1 MRCPMPLDLFFFIGC
16 LVYKVIFLA
25 VRMLLAAVHQ
35 ITENLHKRIL
45 DLETRMRLGPAFE
58 TRMRLGALVS
68 AEEFEMIRKVHALLK
83 LICNL
88 FHYDKYR
95 NVDGMFQKDPYASEL
110 MSDSDFI
117 YFENNPRAFEEI
129 LKVYSEHLTLLY
141 YADDR
146 VYDLQEKVY
155 LPRQYLIHSMIAYIV
170 LQIALTRSRSSS
182 LSQDHPFIL
191 TEYEIAHCIAKNA
204 TDLYVCGSM
213 RYKNA
218 IKRFLGIIKDAIN
231 GEVYDQLFDYK
242 YYRRDGQNHLP
253 IATDHQ
259 REIHIFL
266 QDEMKPFKT
275 QK

>member
-1 MRCPMPLDLFFFIGC
+1 
-16 LVYKVIFLA
+16 
-25 VRMLLAAVHQ
+25 
-35 ITENLHKRIL
+35 
-45 DLETRMRLGPAFE
+45 
-58 TRMRLGALVS
+58 
-68 AEEFEMIRKVHALLK
+68 
-83 LICNL
+83 
-88 FHYDKYR
+88 
-95 NVDGMFQKDPYASEL
+95 
-110 MSDSDFI
+110 
-117 YFENNPRAFEEI
+117 
-129 LKVYSEHLTLLY
+129 
-141 YADDR
+141 
-146 VYDLQEKVY
+146 
-155 LPRQYLIHSMIAYIV
+155 MIAYIV

-182 LSQDHPFIL
+182 LSQEDHPFIL

-204 TDLYVCGSM
+204 TDLYVCGNM

-253 IATDHQ
+253 IATDEQ